1 VSKGTLIRIIEEQN
15 GELAKEILL
24 NESAI
29 YEAEKEIQKL
39 STELFIQEFPRET
52 GLENSY

>member
-1 VSKGTLIRIIEEQN
+1 
-15 GELAKEILL
+15 LAKEILL